1 MGILSGS
8 LGQEFFEFCYNPVGE
23 VQLRQNKYSAKSN
36 LLFLTLYSIFWAL
49 YLFVR
54 VVCCLCNELY
64 TGNHTTRLNLA
75 VNTSGSNMGFN
86 HQSWPLPTTLSSYPR
101 NIEAIPSK

>member
-1 MGILSGS
+1 MRKIVNASTS
-8 LGQEFFEFCYNPVGE
+8 LEE

-49 YLFVR
+49 YLFLR

-86 HQSWPLPTTLSSYPR
+86 HQSLPLPTTLLS
-101 NIEAIPSK
+101 